1 MAYRAPIDDLL
12 FAMRQAAGNAGFA
25 PSGLYADLDE
35 STARATLEEAAKF
48 AENALL
54 PLDHAGDR
62 AGLRFEGGE
71 VATAPGWREAYR
83 QWVEAGWN
91 ALAAGPAHGG
101 MGLPL
106 LLAAACTEIWNSAN
120 ISFALCPLLGQGA
133 IEAMEAHASAEL
145 KALYLPKMISG
156 EWTATMN
163 LTEPHAGSDLSHL
176 RARAERAGDGSYRV
190 TGQKIFI
197 TYGEHDLAPNILHFV
212 LARLPDAPAGTRGI
226 SLFLVPKF
234 LPDAEGNPGER
245 NDLRCAGIERKLG
258 IHAAPTCTMAYGD
271 HGGARAFL
279 VGAENAGLAC
289 MFTMMNNARL
299 SVGLQGVGLAER
311 ATQTAIAYARE
322 RLQGRAPNGG
332 ADPAPIIAHPDVA
345 RMLMTM
351 KAHTAAARAIC
362 FCTAAALDRAR
373 RLEGEAARA
382 AEERAGLLTPLAKAY
397 STDIGVEVA
406 SLGIQVHGG
415 MGFIEETGAAQIL
428 RDARITPI
436 YEGTNGIQAI
446 DLVTRKLRLSE
457 GAAVWREIDDMRADI
472 AALSVA
478 DNPVFDNLAS
488 FATVAVDA
496 FERATDFLFSL
507 AEPRGVE
514 ALAAATPYLR
524 LFGLARG
531 ATLLGA
537 AALAAHRA
545 DHADPANEEKIIIA
559 RFYGDNLAAGAEGLE
574 RAVVLGGDSV
584 AAALA
589 MFSRGNG

>member
-1 MAYRAPIDDLL
+1 MPYRAPIDDLL
-12 FAMRQAAGNAGFA
+12 FAMRRAAGEAGFA
-25 PSGLYADLDE
+25 PGGLYADLDE

-54 PLDHAGDR
+54 PLDRAGDR
-62 AGLRFEGGE
+62 AGLRLADGE
-71 VATAPGWREAYR
+71 VTTAPGWRDAYR
-83 QWVEAGWN
+83 QWVDGGWN

-133 IEAMEAHASAEL
+133 IEAMEAHASEEL
-145 KALYLPKMISG
+145 KSLYLPKMISG

-163 LTEPHAGSDLSHL
+163 LTEPHAGSDLSQL
-176 RARAERAGDGSYRV
+176 RTRAERAGDGSYRV

-197 TYGEHDLAPNILHFV
+197 TYGEHDLARNILHFV
-212 LARLPDAPAGTRGI
+212 LARLPDAPVGTRGI

-234 LPDAEGNPGER
+234 LPDADGNPGER
-245 NDLRCAGIERKLG
+245 NDLRCAGLERKLG
-258 IHAAPTCTMAYGD
+258 IHAAPTCTMAFGD
-271 HGGARAFL
+271 RGGARAFL

-311 ATQTAIAYARE
+311 ATQAALAYARE

-332 ADPAPIIAHPDVA
+332 PDPAPIIAHPDVA

-362 FCTAAALDRAR
+362 FATAAALDRAR
-373 RLEGEAARA
+373 RLEGAAARE
-382 AEERAGLLTPLAKAY
+382 AEERAGLLTPLAKAC

-446 DLVTRKLRLSE
+446 DLVTRKLRLSG
-457 GAAVWREIDDMRADI
+457 GAAIWREIDDMRADI
-472 AALSVA
+472 DALAGNGSA
-478 DNPVFDNLAS
+478 VFVNLATR
-488 FATVAVDA
+488 AAAAVDA
-496 FERATDFLFSL
+496 LERATDFLFSL
-507 AEPRGVE
+507 ADPRGVE

-531 ATLLGA
+531 VTLLGA

-545 DHADPANEEKIIIA
+545 GGDDFGVEEKIVLA
-559 RFYGDNLAAGAEGLE
+559 RFYGDNIAVEAEGAE
-574 RAVVLGGDSV
+574 RAVVTGADSV
-584 AAALA
+584 VAALA
-589 MFSRGNG
+589 LFSRNNG

>member
-12 FAMRQAAGNAGFA
+12 FAMRRAAGETGFA
-25 PSGLYADLDE
+25 PGGLYADLDE

-54 PLDHAGDR
+54 PLDRAGDR
-62 AGLRFEGGE
+62 AGLRLSDGE
-71 VATAPGWREAYR
+71 VTTAPGWRDAYR
-83 QWVEAGWN
+83 QWVEGGWN

-133 IEAMEAHASAEL
+133 IEAMEAHASEQL
-145 KALYLPKMISG
+145 KSVYLPKMISG

-163 LTEPHAGSDLSHL
+163 LTEPHAGSDLSQL
-176 RARAERAGDGSYRV
+176 RTRAERAGDGTYRV

-234 LPDAEGNPGER
+234 LPDADGNPGER
-245 NDLRCAGIERKLG
+245 NDLRCAGLERKLG

-271 HGGARAFL
+271 RGGARAFL

-299 SVGLQGVGLAER
+299 SVGLQGVGLAEK
-311 ATQTAIAYARE
+311 ATQAALAYARE

-332 ADPAPIIAHPDVA
+332 PDPAPIIAHPDVA

-362 FCTAAALDRAR
+362 FVTAAALDRAR
-373 RLEGEAARA
+373 RLEGAAARE

-446 DLVTRKLRLSE
+446 DLVTRKLRLSG
-457 GAAVWREIDDMRADI
+457 GAAIWREIDDMRADI
-472 AALSVA
+472 DVLAANASA
-478 DNPVFDNLAS
+478 VFANLATR
-488 FATVAVDA
+488 AAAAVDA
-496 FERATDFLFSL
+496 LERATDFLFSL
-507 AEPRGVE
+507 ADPRGVE

-531 ATLLGA
+531 VTLLGA

-545 DHADPANEEKIIIA
+545 DGADAGVEEKIVLA
-559 RFYGDNLAAGAEGLE
+559 RFYGDNIAVEAEGAE
-574 RAVVLGGDSV
+574 RAVVTGSDSV

-589 MFSRGNG
+589 LFSRVNG

>member
-12 FAMRQAAGNAGFA
+12 FAMRRAAGETGFA
-25 PSGLYADLDE
+25 PGGLYADLDE

-54 PLDHAGDR
+54 PLDRAGDR
-62 AGLRFEGGE
+62 AGLRLSDGE
-71 VATAPGWREAYR
+71 VTTAPGWRDAYR
-83 QWVEAGWN
+83 QWVEGGWN

-133 IEAMEAHASAEL
+133 IEAMEAHASEQL
-145 KALYLPKMISG
+145 KSVYLPKMISG

-163 LTEPHAGSDLSHL
+163 LTEPHAGSDLSQL
-176 RARAERAGDGSYRV
+176 RTRAERAGDGTYRV

-234 LPDAEGNPGER
+234 LPDADGNPGER
-245 NDLRCAGIERKLG
+245 NDLRCAGLERKLG

-271 HGGARAFL
+271 RGGARAFL

-299 SVGLQGVGLAER
+299 SVGLQGVGLAEK
-311 ATQTAIAYARE
+311 ATQAALAYARE

-332 ADPAPIIAHPDVA
+332 PDPAPIIAHPDVA

-362 FCTAAALDRAR
+362 FVTAAALDRAR
-373 RLEGEAARA
+373 RLEGAAARE

-446 DLVTRKLRLSE
+446 DLVTRKLRLSG
-457 GAAVWREIDDMRADI
+457 GAAIWREIDDMRADI
-472 AALSVA
+472 DVLAANASA
-478 DNPVFDNLAS
+478 VFANLATR
-488 FATVAVDA
+488 AAAAVDA
-496 FERATDFLFSL
+496 LERATDFLFSL
-507 AEPRGVE
+507 ADPRGVE

-531 ATLLGA
+531 VTLLGA
-537 AALAAHRA
+537 AALAAHRSDGA
-545 DHADPANEEKIIIA
+545 DAGVEEKIVLA
-559 RFYGDNLAAGAEGLE
+559 RFYGDNIAVEAEGAE
-574 RAVVLGGDSV
+574 RAVVTGSDSV

-589 MFSRGNG
+589 LFSRVNG

>member
-12 FAMRQAAGNAGFA
+12 FAMRRAAGETGFA
-25 PSGLYADLDE
+25 PGGLYADLDE
-35 STARATLEEAAKF
+35 STARATLEEASKF

-54 PLDHAGDR
+54 PLDRAGDR
-62 AGLRFEGGE
+62 AGLRLSDGE
-71 VATAPGWREAYR
+71 VTTAPGWRDAYR
-83 QWVEAGWN
+83 QWVEGGWN

-133 IEAMEAHASAEL
+133 IEAMEAHASEQL
-145 KALYLPKMISG
+145 KSVYLPKMISG

-163 LTEPHAGSDLSHL
+163 LTEPHAGSDLSQL
-176 RARAERAGDGSYRV
+176 RTRAERAGDGSYRV

-234 LPDAEGNPGER
+234 LPDTDGNPGER
-245 NDLRCAGIERKLG
+245 NDLRCAGLERKLG

-271 HGGARAFL
+271 RGGARAFL

-299 SVGLQGVGLAER
+299 SVGLQGVGLAEK
-311 ATQTAIAYARE
+311 ATQAALAYARE

-332 ADPAPIIAHPDVA
+332 PDPAPIIAHPDVA

-362 FCTAAALDRAR
+362 FATAAALDRAR
-373 RLEGEAARA
+373 RLEGAAARE

-446 DLVTRKLRLSE
+446 DLVTRKLRLSG
-457 GAAVWREIDDMRADI
+457 GAAIWREIDDMRADI
-472 AALSVA
+472 DVLAANASA
-478 DNPVFDNLAS
+478 VFANLATR
-488 FATVAVDA
+488 AAAAVDA
-496 FERATDFLFSL
+496 LERATDFLFSL
-507 AEPRGVE
+507 ADPRGVE

-531 ATLLGA
+531 VTLLGA

-545 DHADPANEEKIIIA
+545 DGADAGVEEKIVLA
-559 RFYGDNLAAGAEGLE
+559 RFYGDNIAVEAEGAE
-574 RAVVLGGDSV
+574 RAVVTGSDSV

-589 MFSRGNG
+589 LFSRVNG